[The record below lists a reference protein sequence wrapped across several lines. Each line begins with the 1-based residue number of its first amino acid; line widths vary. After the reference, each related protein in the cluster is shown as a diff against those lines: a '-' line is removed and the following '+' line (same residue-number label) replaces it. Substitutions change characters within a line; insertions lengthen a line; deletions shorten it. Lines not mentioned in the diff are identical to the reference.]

1 MYSRGATILEI
12 SMGMMILLPAFVV
25 VVGIAAYLTTI
36 KSAKNI
42 ALEVTRSIDMP
53 MLVTTLGSQDAFV
66 NASKLVWEEAL
77 PQLAR
82 KVYRQMNNFS
92 IPNGAK
98 KAVVFVVFDIPVN
111 AQTGVARTE
120 SLRISWDER
129 KNMDGERPTIIS
141 HGDPELIGNDQIER
155 TILPV
160 KRLVDSMRTEYLT
173 TKFGQP
179 FRFAVPSGL
188 REVEQVAYFGSSHI
202 YRPFHNYDNTEA
214 WSNLETK
221 SNYLRKAPVLAV
233 TVQIDLSQ
241 TKTGKLLLG
250 ISKLG
255 CSIIGAS
262 NNCRITTPEFLRVGQ
277 TRFIEPRN
285 IL

>member
-1 MYSRGATILEI
+1 
-12 SMGMMILLPAFVV
+12 MGMMIVLPAFVV

-36 KSAKNI
+36 KSARNI
-42 ALEVTRSIDMP
+42 ALEVTRGIDMP
-53 MLVTTLGSQDAFV
+53 MLVTSLGNQDAFV
-66 NASKLVWEEAL
+66 NPSKLVWEEAL

-82 KVYRQMNNFS
+82 KVHRQMNNFS
-92 IPNGAK
+92 IPGGAK
-98 KAVVFVVFDIPVN
+98 SAVVFVVFDIPVN

-141 HGDPELIGNDQIER
+141 HGDSELIGNDQIER
-155 TILPV
+155 TILPI
-160 KRLVDSMRTEYLT
+160 KGLVDSMRIEYLT

-179 FRFAVPSGL
+179 FRFAVPAGL

-202 YRPFHNYDNTEA
+202 YRPDHGTGEG
-214 WSNLETK
+214 WSNLDTK
-221 SNYLRKAPVLAV
+221 SNYLRKAPILAV
-233 TVQIDLSQ
+233 TAQIDLSQ
-241 TKTGKLLLG
+241 TRTGKLLSG

-262 NNCRITTPEFLRVGQ
+262 NNCRIRTPEFLRVGQ
-277 TRFIEPRN
+277 TRFVEPRN